1 MSGGVNGAAK
11 HEEQVVHGVAF
22 GDNGLS
28 GFGLVEVETR
38 VGYDVLHV
46 AVLNALK
53 EWQLV
58 KVHILKVERL
68 NG

>member
-58 KVHILKVERL
+58 
-68 NG
+68 